1 VALDKAPCEQRILLS
16 QLSAYDLTCRV
27 WRAPCLRCIWSRS
40 REAGGE
46 GDLVASGGFGPVQRA
61 VGGGEQVDQSDA
73 VGSHDRRADGD
84 RQQAKLLIL
93 TEPGQLFQQACDD
106 QGLIPAQQRQP

>member
-1 VALDKAPCEQRILLS
+1 MPA
-16 QLSAYDLTCRV
+16 TH
-27 WRAPCLRCIWSRS
+27 
-40 REAGGE
+40 
-46 GDLVASGGFGPVQRA
+46 DLVASGGFGPVQRA

-93 TEPGQLFQQACDD
+93 IEPGQLFQQACDD